1 MNLSYITRLKYDAS
15 SSTKK
20 PRPKASNRKGKI
32 TECNSMQPLHC
43 KSTKLQVLSIK
54 PYLQSPNKK
63 KEKKQSNHLFPYKSN
78 CVCMFIT

>member
-20 PRPKASNRKGKI
+20 PHPKASNRKGKI

-54 PYLQSPNKK
+54 PYLQSPKK
-63 KEKKQSNHLFPYKSN
+63 KKQQSSLSFPYKSN